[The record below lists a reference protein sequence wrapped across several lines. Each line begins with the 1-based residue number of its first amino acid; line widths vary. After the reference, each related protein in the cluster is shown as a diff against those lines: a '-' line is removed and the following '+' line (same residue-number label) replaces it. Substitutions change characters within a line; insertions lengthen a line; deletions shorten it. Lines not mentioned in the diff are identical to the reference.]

1 MSITICR
8 TIAALC
14 SALMMGALSD
24 HAFSQ
29 DGDASLQNY
38 KRLDFSLPGD
48 IERLLIVDANKDGLA
63 DILSIAEDNIGL
75 YFQTAD
81 TGFDFSKPSTS
92 VTFQGN
98 SVGWDLSDNY
108 VDSQGSATFSLLAL
122 LNGSR
127 VVQWPIVDRQ
137 FAEPIE
143 LLSGLSGF
151 SGAGI
156 NRLRFS
162 RDLNNDGREDLIIPN
177 AGTLQLFI
185 RNQDNRYQS
194 AINVLSDMRNFTN
207 LFIQDSLERDV
218 GQTITIPSI
227 ELRDVNNDGRPD
239 LISETDER
247 FDVSLA
253 NENGDYFP
261 QLPSFSIDREEIRQ
275 RLGNFDFDQLD
286 FANLTGILAL
296 THEELLQDLN
306 GDNIDDFIL
315 REGGKVSLFAGTAT
329 GMDFSA
335 PKQVLRSGGN
345 VLTVFLHDEDGDGRK
360 DLWLWRVEPISV
372 GDIFLWLA
380 ISGSINVEAFVYR
393 NEGET
398 FARRPAR
405 QVTVALKFPS
415 AVRML
420 SSVIDIREQAQSVR
434 EDTHIPSLVA
444 KVSGVG
450 SAQDLIVLLDQQV
463 QVFHNSMEPTPPPA
477 QDRFLASL
485 NYSQSRDNYE
495 IDIRRIIDEF
505 EIELNSELR
514 KVQGRSP
521 DQQFTLDQAL
531 RNGDLMSASLNTD
544 DYDDLFIF
552 YERSKESITGA
563 LLLSTP

>member
-1 MSITICR
+1 MNKYFILIV
-8 TIAALC
+8 
-14 SALMMGALSD
+14 LSTLLG
-24 HAFSQ
+24 HAYAQ
-29 DGDASLQNY
+29 PTNTSLENY
-38 KRLDFSLPGD
+38 QRLDFTLPGN
-48 IERLLIVDANKDGLA
+48 IERLLIVDANNDGLA
-63 DILSIAEDNIGL
+63 DILSIAEESISL
-75 YFQTAD
+75 YFQTTD
-81 TGFDFSKPSTS
+81 TGFDFSQPSTT
-92 VTFQGN
+92 VTFEGR
-98 SVGWDLSDNY
+98 SIGWDLSDNY
-108 VDSQGSATFSLLAL
+108 VDAEGLAHFSLLAL
-122 LNGSR
+122 VDGNR
-127 VVQWPIVDRQ
+127 VLQWPIVEDQ
-137 FAEPIE
+137 FSEPIE
-143 LLSGLSGF
+143 LLSGLAGF

-162 RDLNNDGREDLIIPN
+162 RDLNDDNREDLIIPN

-185 RNQDNRYQS
+185 RNEDNRYQAPIS
-194 AINVLSDMRNFTN
+194 VVSDMRNFTN
-207 LFIQDSLERDV
+207 LYIQDSLERDV
-218 GQTITIPSI
+218 GQTISIPSI

-239 LISETDER
+239 LISETEER

-253 NENGDYFP
+253 NSDGDYFP
-261 QLPSFSIDREEIRQ
+261 QMPTYTVDREEIRD

-296 THEELLQDLN
+296 THEELLQDVN
-306 GDNIDDFIL
+306 GDNIDDFVM
-315 REGGKVSLFAGTAT
+315 REGGKVSLFSGTET
-329 GMDFSA
+329 GMDFSQ

-420 SSVIDIREQAQSVR
+420 SSAIDIREQAQNAR
-434 EDTHIPSLVA
+434 ETQHIPTLA
-444 KVSGVG
+444 ANISGIG
-450 SAQDLIVLLDQQV
+450 NAQDLLVLLDQQV
-463 QVFHNSMEPTPPPA
+463 QVFHNSITPTPA
-477 QDRFLASL
+477 LADDRFLASL
-485 NYSQSRDNYE
+485 NYSQGRDNYE

-505 EIELNSELR
+505 EIELNSEL
-514 KVQGRSP
+514 KEVQGRNP
-521 DQQFTLDQAL
+521 DQTMTLDQAL
-531 RNGDLMSASLNTD
+531 RNGDVMSATLNGDAFD
-544 DYDDLFIF
+544 DVFIF
-552 YERSKESITGA
+552 YERNKESIAGT

>member
-1 MSITICR
+1 MNKYFILIV
-8 TIAALC
+8 
-14 SALMMGALSD
+14 LSTLLG
-24 HAFSQ
+24 HAYAQ
-29 DGDASLQNY
+29 PTNTSLENY
-38 KRLDFSLPGD
+38 QRLDFTLPGN
-48 IERLLIVDANKDGLA
+48 IERLLIVDANNDGLA
-63 DILSIAEDNIGL
+63 DILSIAEESISL
-75 YFQTAD
+75 YFQTTD
-81 TGFDFSKPSTS
+81 TGFDFSQPSTT
-92 VTFQGN
+92 VTFEGR
-98 SVGWDLSDNY
+98 SIGWDLSDNY
-108 VDSQGSATFSLLAL
+108 VDAEGLAHFSLLAL
-122 LNGSR
+122 VDGSR
-127 VVQWPIVDRQ
+127 VLQWPIVENQ
-137 FAEPIE
+137 FSEPIE
-143 LLSGLSGF
+143 LLSGLAGF

-162 RDLNNDGREDLIIPN
+162 RDLNDDNREDLIIPN

-185 RNQDNRYQS
+185 RNADNRYQAPIS
-194 AINVLSDMRNFTN
+194 VVSDTRNFTN
-207 LFIQDSLERDV
+207 LYIQDSLERDV
-218 GQTITIPSI
+218 GQTISIPSI

-239 LISETDER
+239 LISETEER

-253 NENGDYFP
+253 NSDGDYFP
-261 QLPSFSIDREEIRQ
+261 QMPTYTVDREEIRD

-296 THEELLQDLN
+296 THEELLQDVN
-306 GDNIDDFIL
+306 GDNIDDFVM
-315 REGGKVSLFAGTAT
+315 REGGKVSLFAGTET
-329 GMDFSA
+329 GMDFSQ

-420 SSVIDIREQAQSVR
+420 SSAIDIREQAQNAR
-434 EDTHIPSLVA
+434 ETQHIPTLA
-444 KVSGVG
+444 ANISGIG
-450 SAQDLIVLLDQQV
+450 NAQDLLVLLDQQV
-463 QVFHNSMEPTPPPA
+463 QVFHNSITPTPA
-477 QDRFLASL
+477 LADDRFLASL
-485 NYSQSRDNYE
+485 NYSQGRDSYE

-505 EIELNSELR
+505 EIELNSEL
-514 KVQGRSP
+514 KEVQGRNP
-521 DQQFTLDQAL
+521 DQTMTLDQAL
-531 RNGDLMSASLNTD
+531 RNGDVMSATLNGDAFD
-544 DYDDLFIF
+544 DVFIF
-552 YERSKESITGA
+552 YERNKESIVGT

>member
-1 MSITICR
+1 MNKYFI
-8 TIAALC
+8 L
-14 SALMMGALSD
+14 LALSVL
-24 HAFSQ
+24 AGNSNAQ
-29 DGDASLQNY
+29 PASSSLENY
-38 KRLDFSLPGD
+38 QRLDFTLPGD
-48 IERLLIVDANKDGLA
+48 IERLLIVDANNDALA
-63 DILSIAEDNIGL
+63 DILSIAEESVSL
-75 YFQTAD
+75 YFQSAD
-81 TGFDFSKPSTS
+81 TGFDFSAPSTT
-92 VTFQGN
+92 VTFEGR
-98 SVGWDLSDNY
+98 SIGWDLSDNY
-108 VDSQGSATFSLLAL
+108 VDTDGVARFSMLAL
-122 LNGSR
+122 VDGNR
-127 VVQWPIVDRQ
+127 VMQWPVIDGE

-162 RDLNNDGREDLIIPN
+162 RDLNDDNREDLIIPN

-185 RNQDNRYQS
+185 RNADNRYQPPIS
-194 AINVLSDMRNFTN
+194 VVSDMRNFTN
-207 LFIQDSLERDV
+207 LYIQDSLERDV
-218 GQTITIPSI
+218 GQTISIPSI

-239 LISETDER
+239 LISETEER

-253 NENGDYFP
+253 NSDGDYFP
-261 QLPSFSIDREEIRQ
+261 QMPTYTVDREEIRD

-296 THEELLQDLN
+296 THEELLQDVN
-306 GDNIDDFIL
+306 GDNIDDFVM

-329 GMDFSA
+329 GMDFSQ

-420 SSVIDIREQAQSVR
+420 SSVIDIREQAQNVR
-434 EDTHIPSLVA
+434 EAPHIPTLA
-444 KVSGVG
+444 ANISGIG
-450 SAQDLIVLLDQQV
+450 NAQDLLVLLDQQV
-463 QVFHNSMEPTPPPA
+463 QVFHNSITPTPA
-477 QDRFLASL
+477 LAEDRFLASL
-485 NYSQSRDNYE
+485 NYSQGRDNYE

-505 EIELNSELR
+505 EIELNSEL
-514 KVQGRSP
+514 KEVQGRNP
-521 DQQFTLDQAL
+521 DQTMALDQAL
-531 RNGDLMSASLNTD
+531 RNGDVMSATLNGD
-544 DYDDLFIF
+544 GFDDLFIF
-552 YERSKESITGA
+552 YERTKESIAGT

>member
-1 MSITICR
+1 MNKYFI
-8 TIAALC
+8 L
-14 SALMMGALSD
+14 LALSVL
-24 HAFSQ
+24 AGNSNAQ
-29 DGDASLQNY
+29 PASSSLENY
-38 KRLDFSLPGD
+38 QRLDFTLPGD
-48 IERLLIVDANKDGLA
+48 IERLLIVDANNDALA
-63 DILSIAEDNIGL
+63 DILSIAEESVSL
-75 YFQTAD
+75 YFQSTD
-81 TGFDFSKPSTS
+81 TGFDFSAPSTT
-92 VTFQGN
+92 VTFEGR
-98 SVGWDLSDNY
+98 SIGWDLSDNY
-108 VDSQGSATFSLLAL
+108 VDTDGVARFSMLAL
-122 LNGSR
+122 VDGNR
-127 VVQWPIVDRQ
+127 VMQWPVIDGE

-143 LLSGLSGF
+143 RLSGLSGF

-162 RDLNNDGREDLIIPN
+162 RDLNNDNREDLIIPN

-185 RNQDNRYQS
+185 RNADNRYQTPIS
-194 AINVLSDMRNFTN
+194 VVSDMRNFTN
-207 LFIQDSLERDV
+207 LYIQDSLERDV
-218 GQTITIPSI
+218 GQTISIPSI

-239 LISETDER
+239 LISETEER

-253 NENGDYFP
+253 NSDGDYFP
-261 QLPSFSIDREEIRQ
+261 QMPTYTVDREEIRD

-296 THEELLQDLN
+296 THEELLQDVN
-306 GDNIDDFIL
+306 GDNIDDFVM

-329 GMDFSA
+329 GMDFSQ

-393 NEGET
+393 NEGDT

-420 SSVIDIREQAQSVR
+420 SSVIDIREQAQNVR
-434 EDTHIPSLVA
+434 EAPHIPTLA
-444 KVSGVG
+444 ANISGIG
-450 SAQDLIVLLDQQV
+450 NAQDLIVLLDQQV
-463 QVFHNSMEPTPPPA
+463 QVFHNSITPTPA
-477 QDRFLASL
+477 LAEDRFLASL
-485 NYSQSRDNYE
+485 NYSQGRDNYE

-505 EIELNSELR
+505 EIELNSEL
-514 KVQGRSP
+514 KEVQGRNP
-521 DQQFTLDQAL
+521 DQTMTLDQAL
-531 RNGDLMSASLNTD
+531 KNGDVMSATLNGD
-544 DYDDLFIF
+544 GFDDLFIF
-552 YERSKESITGA
+552 YERTKESIAGT

>member
-1 MSITICR
+1 MKRFSRHLTLKV
-8 TIAALC
+8 ASLF
-14 SALMMGALSD
+14 LLGALP
-24 HAFSQ
+24 AQGFSQ
-29 DGDASLQNY
+29 TNSESLENY
-38 KRLDFSLPGD
+38 QRLDFELPAD
-48 IERLLIVDANKDGLA
+48 IDRLLIVDANQDGLA
-63 DILSIAEDNIGL
+63 DILSITETAIGL
-75 YFQTAD
+75 YFQTSD
-81 TGFDFSKPSTS
+81 TGFDFTQASTS
-92 VTFQGN
+92 VTFQGRN
-98 SVGWDLSDNY
+98 VGWDLSDNY
-108 VDSQGSATFSLLAL
+108 VDSDGITRFSLLAL
-122 LNGSR
+122 IDGNR
-127 VVQWPIVDRQ
+127 VLQWPIVAGQ
-137 FAEPIE
+137 FSEPIE
-143 LLSGLSGF
+143 LLDGLNGF
-151 SGAGI
+151 SGSGI

-162 RDLNNDGREDLIIPN
+162 QDLNNDNREDLIIPN

-185 RNQDNRYQS
+185 RNEDNQYQS
-194 AINVLSDMRNFTN
+194 AISVLSDIRNFTT

-218 GQTITIPSI
+218 GQTISIPSI

-253 NENGDYFP
+253 NASGDYFP
-261 QLPSFSIDREEIRQ
+261 QMPTYSVDRVEIRE

-296 THEELLQDLN
+296 THEELLQDVD

-329 GMDFSA
+329 GMDFSQ

-360 DLWLWRVEPISV
+360 DLWLWRVEPVSV

-405 QVTVALKFPS
+405 QLTVALKFPS

-420 SSVIDIREQAQSVR
+420 SSVIDIREQAENVR
-434 EDTHIPSLVA
+434 EQAHIPTLVA
-444 KVSGVG
+444 NISGIG
-450 SAQDLIVLLDQQV
+450 DAQDLLVLLDQQV
-463 QVFHNSMEPTPPPA
+463 QVFHNSITPEPA
-477 QDRFLASL
+477 LAEDRFLASL
-485 NYSQSRDNYE
+485 NYSQTRDDYE

-514 KVQGRSP
+514 QVQGRSA
-521 DQQFTLDQAL
+521 DQSLDLEHTL
-531 RNGDLMSASLNTD
+531 RNGDLMSAALNAD
-544 DYDDLFIF
+544 ELDDLFIF
-552 YERSKESITGA
+552 YERGEDSITGT
-563 LLLSTP
+563 LLLSKP